1 MLLAYAF
8 LVYNAPALGAGDR
21 EFESLYP
28 DTRETTVLCQEAP
41 SNGGASY
48 LSYIINQS
56 QIYPIKGHV
65 FKGHPP
71 SKGCIGVYISIP
83 LKFFQRGFLF

>member
-1 MLLAYAF
+1 MAF
-8 LVYNAPALGAGDR
+8 LLYNAPALGAGDR

-56 QIYPIKGHV
+56 QINPIKGHV
-65 FKGHPP
+65 FKGHAP
-71 SKGCIGVYISIP
+71 SQGCVGIYICLPFKS
-83 LKFFQRGFLF
+83 F